1 MIQSHTDFVCLRSH
15 KDYASL
21 LLGWGVSRGLLDAN
35 LYSPSGR
42 PHDITSYTRTLL
54 LVNVKM
60 RIVFPNEHLD
70 EVDPIHLYV
79 IECQ

>member
-1 MIQSHTDFVCLRSH
+1 MIQSRPDFVCVRSH
-15 KDYASL
+15 KDYAS

-60 RIVFPNEHLD
+60 RIVFPNEHWTKLTQFT
-70 EVDPIHLYV
+70 YM
-79 IECQ
+79 